1 MLATINLWHTP
12 LFPDMKLNRD
22 QAEGRSKP
30 NLMSKRIP
38 ILAAALLIFSSAAF
52 VAGQE
57 TPVTVTT
64 QTPTTVTKTIQHPD
78 GTYTV
83 IEYPLKKETVVTLN
97 PINLPR
103 SKGVATIL
111 RDDDGTRIVL
121 NMTDVPTEVTA
132 LNLYAVDEAGAV
144 TALGPVVLSNGT
156 GKFSTTTP
164 LTKFM
169 LIASPEPTLT
179 AYDPNTKILFRS
191 AVPEGLAVIPHTL
204 NPVGE
209 KVGAGTAEVS
219 TATAAY
225 TVPMLN
231 IPGYK
236 KGNDTK
242 MKIKFSGSLTGAR
255 ANVFIKPRKDGPTQV
270 KLRFHE
276 LKEAP
281 TGKVFTVW
289 AVSPDNKF
297 VKLGQIVNTPRRN
310 EGEVQSEVALSDFGL
325 LITAEDAKGTFVSP
339 VGPSIGVV
347 EIVP

>member
-1 MLATINLWHTP
+1 
-12 LFPDMKLNRD
+12 
-22 QAEGRSKP
+22 
-30 NLMSKRIP
+30 MSKRIP

-57 TPVTVTT
+57 QTPVTVTT
-64 QTPTTVTKTIQHPD
+64 QTPTTVTKTFQNAD
-78 GTYTV
+78 GTFTV
-83 IEYPLKKETVVTLN
+83 IEYPLKKETIVTLN
-97 PINLPR
+97 PVTLK

-121 NMTDVPTEVTA
+121 NMTDVPADVTA
-132 LNLYAVDEAGAV
+132 VNLYAVDEGGGV

-156 GKFSTTTP
+156 GKFSGTTP

-179 AYDPNTKILFRS
+179 AYDPNTTVFFRS
-191 AVPEGLAVIPHTL
+191 AVPEGFAVIPHTM

-209 KVGAGTAEVS
+209 KVGASTTEVS

-231 IPGYK
+231 IPAYK
-236 KGNDTK
+236 KGNHTK
-242 MKIKFSGSLTGAR
+242 MKINLSGSLTGAR
-255 ANVFIKPRKDGPTQV
+255 ANVFIKPRKDGPTEV
-270 KLRFHE
+270 NLRFHE

-281 TGKVFTVW
+281 AGKVFTVW

-297 VKLGQIVNTPRRN
+297 VKLGQILNTPGRN
-310 EGEVQSEVALSDFGL
+310 EGEIKSEVPLPDFGL
-325 LITAEDAKGTFVSP
+325 LITTEDATGTFVSP
-339 VGPSIGVV
+339 LGPSIGVV